1 MLKSSKL
8 LVVIAVLALAAGAA
22 MAQPAAGAP
31 VPLDTVGPPV
41 GGEQGTTEVGNPAA
55 GAYDIL
61 VNGYIGA
68 YARVSV
74 YDNWIDF
81 GVMDPTMGTFDV
93 PARRL
98 AWVDGVGG
106 GVLAAGEIGGRAPIY
121 DVNTSTLDYDLAG
134 IQIQTNARL
143 DLQMDMGGYMTRV
156 DDTGA
161 AWLGTDNRRAD
172 AGPYQLRNQVK
183 MVLHGRFLNYL
194 DFDDPAADD
203 DGVQFASPTSGQD
216 TDFNTWTDWSAAG
229 NAINN
234 EDGWFEPTEIG
245 VWSNDPWGGEANL
258 LTDGG
263 RQQFQFINLVV
274 ERGQAQ
280 DSGLAA
286 AAEVWFTQRVL
297 RRGLQDVQ
305 GNYRSDMMVELTY
318 REGDVDDRWLPGVKP

>member
-8 LVVIAVLALAAGAA
+8 LVVIAALALCGAA
-22 MAQPAAGAP
+22 MAQPAASDP
-31 VPLDTVGPPV
+31 VPLDIVGPPV
-41 GGEQGTTEVGNPAA
+41 GGEQGTTEVGDPAV
-55 GAYDIL
+55 GYYDIL

-81 GVMDPTMGTFDV
+81 GVMDPMMGTFAAPV
-93 PARRL
+93 ARL
-98 AWVDGVGG
+98 AWVDG
-106 GVLAAGEIGGRAPIY
+106 AAGLEAVEIGGRAPLY
-121 DVNTSTLDYDLAG
+121 AVNNSTLDFDLAG

-143 DLQMDMGGYMTRV
+143 DLQMDMGGYMTKV

-161 AWLGTDNRRAD
+161 AWSGTDNRRAD
-172 AGPYQLRNQVK
+172 FGPYQLRNQVK

-194 DFDDPAADD
+194 DFDDPAADA

-216 TDFNTWTDWSAAG
+216 TDFNTWTDWSLAG

-245 VWSNDPWGGEANL
+245 VWSNDPWGGEAKL

-263 RQQFQFINLVV
+263 RQQFQFIDLVV

-318 REGDVDDRWLPGVKP
+318 REGDVDDRWLPGEKP